1 MPGRLLHCPA
11 TLTSIPC
18 RLLPL
23 CAGTPLSGALQDR
36 TQAFMTTNTL
46 SALAEPLDAVA
57 PRPRIGE
64 LLVQAGKLSARD
76 LERALSA
83 QQEMGGMLGRVLVR
97 LGLVSD
103 TDVARALSSQL
114 DIPLLPADGFPDLM
128 PEVEGILP
136 EFLHTNAVYPLY
148 LEDGQLHVAMAVP
161 QDAFVVKA
169 LHLATGYTIRPHLA
183 LESEIE
189 KALAEPVEEAPE
201 DEDDGFGDGQDGGD
215 FVEHLKDLA
224 SEAPVIRLVNTII
237 GRVIDLRA
245 SDIHLEPFDDGLH
258 VRYRVDGVIHP
269 GELVPPRLSAA
280 VNSRVKLLAHLDIAE
295 RRLPQDGRIKTRVK
309 GRELDLRVST
319 VPTVHG
325 ESVVMRVLDRA
336 SVRLE
341 LEKMGFEKDTLER
354 FNALLARPHGILLVT
369 GPTGSGKTTTLYA
382 ALAKIDASAQK
393 IITVEDPVEY
403 QLEGINQIQVHS
415 QINLTFANALRS
427 ILRQDPDIIMIGEMR
442 DGETAQIAVQSALTG
457 HLVLSTL
464 HTNTA
469 AGAVI
474 RMQDMG
480 VEPYLI
486 TSAVNGVLAQRLVR
500 TLCGHCKEAYEPGP
514 EVRSSTGLSRFCA
527 ATQPIYRAVGCEHCR
542 QSGYRGRTGIHE
554 LLVLDEP
561 MRRAIIEG
569 RDANILNGIAAQ
581 SGMLSLYEDGLRK
594 VAAGHTTLDE
604 LARVTQDQSDA

>member
-1 MPGRLLHCPA
+1 
-11 TLTSIPC
+11 
-18 RLLPL
+18 
-23 CAGTPLSGALQDR
+23 
-36 TQAFMTTNTL
+36 MTTNTL
-46 SALAEPLDAVA
+46 PDRIEPLADATPA
-57 PRPRIGE
+57 PRPPLGE
-64 LLVQAGKLSARD
+64 LLVQSGKLSARD

-83 QQEMGGMLGRVLVR
+83 QQEMGGLLGRVLVR
-97 LGLVSD
+97 LGLVSEL
-103 TDVARALSSQL
+103 DVIQSLSRQL
-114 DIPLLPADGFPDLM
+114 GISIVPAGEFPELM
-128 PEVEGILP
+128 PEVEGLLP
-136 EFLHTNAVYPLY
+136 EFLHANSVYPLQVS
-148 LEDGQLHVAMAVP
+148 EGRMHVAMAVP

-169 LHLATGYTIRPHLA
+169 LHLATGHVIVPHLA
-183 LESEIE
+183 LDSDIE
-189 KALAEPVEEAPE
+189 KALSEPVVEQGPE
-201 DEDDGFGDGQDGGD
+201 DDEADDGFGDGSDGGD

-224 SEAPVIRLVNTII
+224 SEAPVIRLVNAII

-258 VRYRVDGVIHP
+258 VRYRVDGVIHA

-336 SVRLE
+336 SVRLQ
-341 LEKMGFEKDTLER
+341 LETMGFEKDTLER
-354 FNALLARPHGILLVT
+354 FNSLLARPHGILLVT

-382 ALAKIDASAQK
+382 ALSKIDAGANK

-403 QLEGINQIQVHS
+403 QLEGINQIQVHP

-474 RMQDMG
+474 RMKDMG
-480 VEPYLI
+480 VEGYLI

-500 TLCGHCKEAYEPGP
+500 TLCGQCKEPFEPG
-514 EVRSSTGLSRFCA
+514 EDVRQSTGLARFSGVGQA
-527 ATQPIYRAVGCEHCR
+527 IYRAVGCEHCR
-542 QSGYRGRTGIHE
+542 GSGYRGRTGIHE
-554 LLVLDEP
+554 LFVLDEP

-569 RDANILNGIAAQ
+569 RDANALNALAAQ
-581 SGMLSLYEDGLRK
+581 GGMLNLYEDGLRK
-594 VAAGHTTLDE
+594 VAAGMTTLDE
-604 LARVTQDQSDA
+604 LARVTQDQADA

>member
-1 MPGRLLHCPA
+1 MTPSQASFPA
-11 TLTSIPC
+11 ATAPV
-18 RLLPL
+18 
-23 CAGTPLSGALQDR
+23 AALSWPAY
-36 TQAFMTTNTL
+36 
-46 SALAEPLDAVA
+46 
-57 PRPRIGE
+57 GE
-64 LLVQAGKLSARD
+64 LLVRAGKLTPRD
-76 LERALSA
+76 LERALAA
-83 QQEMGGMLGRVLVR
+83 QREMGGALDGVLVS
-97 LGLVSD
+97 LGLVSELD
-103 TDVARALSSQL
+103 AARALAEHL
-114 DIPLLPADGFPDLM
+114 GLPFLPAEAYPAVFAEPGGL
-128 PEVEGILP
+128 LP
-136 EFLHTNAVYPLY
+136 EFLKTHRVLPLRA
-148 LEDGQLHVAMAVP
+148 EDGVLHVAMRAP
-161 QDAFVVKA
+161 QDAFVLKALRLTTGLRPQPVVSLGSEIDKA
-169 LHLATGYTIRPHLA
+169 LHRYLDEAEETG
-183 LESEIE
+183 
-189 KALAEPVEEAPE
+189 
-201 DEDDGFGDGQDGGD
+201 DGDDGSPLGAEGDAGD
-215 FVEHLKDLA
+215 FVEHLRDLA
-224 SEAPVIRLVNTII
+224 SEAPVIRQVNAII
-237 GRVIDLRA
+237 GRVIELRA

-341 LEKMGFEKDTLER
+341 LEKMGFEKDTLAR
-354 FNALLARPHGILLVT
+354 FNTLLARPHGILLVT

-382 ALAKIDASAQK
+382 ALAKIDATAQK

-500 TLCGHCKEAYEPGP
+500 TLCGNCKEAYEPGP
-514 EVRSSTGLSRFCA
+514 EVRESTGLARFCA
-527 ATQPIYRAVGCEHCR
+527 VTQPVYRAVGCEQCR

-554 LLVLDEP
+554 LLLLDEP

-569 RDANILNGIAAQ
+569 RDANILNTIAAQ
-581 SGMLSLYEDGLRK
+581 GGMLSLYEDGLRK

>member
-1 MPGRLLHCPA
+1 MPA
-11 TLTSIPC
+11 VQ
-18 RLLPL
+18 
-23 CAGTPLSGALQDR
+23 CALRAV
-36 TQAFMTTNTL
+36 MITTNTH
-46 SALAEPLDAVA
+46 SFAAEALADADA
-57 PRPRIGE
+57 RMRIGD

-83 QQEMGGMLGRVLVR
+83 QQEMGGMIGRVLVR

-103 TDVARALSSQL
+103 ADVAGALSIQL
-114 DIPLLPADGFPDLM
+114 NVPLVLAEGFPDLM
-128 PEVEGILP
+128 PEVKGLLP
-136 EFLHTNAVYPLY
+136 EFLQANAVYPLR
-148 LEDGQLHVAMAVP
+148 LEDGQLYVAMAVP

-169 LHLATGYTIRPHLA
+169 LRLATGYVIHPHLA
-183 LESEIE
+183 LESDIE
-189 KALAEPVEEAPE
+189 KALAEPVEEPE
-201 DEDDGFGDGQDGGD
+201 EDGNDGFGDGSDGGD

-237 GRVIDLRA
+237 GRVTDLRA

-258 VRYRVDGVIHP
+258 VRYRVDGVIHA

-336 SVRLE
+336 SVRLN

-354 FNALLARPHGILLVT
+354 FNHLLAKPHGILLVT

-382 ALAKIDASAQK
+382 ALSKIDADSNK

-403 QLEGINQIQVHS
+403 QLEGINQIQVHP

-480 VEPYLI
+480 VESYLI

-500 TLCGHCKEAYEPGP
+500 TLCGNCKETYDPGPDVRERTGLIRFSEPG
-514 EVRSSTGLSRFCA
+514 R
-527 ATQPIYRAVGCEHCR
+527 PIYRARGCEQCR
-542 QSGYRGRTGIHE
+542 NTGYRGRTGIHE
-554 LLVLDEP
+554 LLTLDEP
-561 MRRAIIEG
+561 MRRAIIDG
-569 RDANILNGIAAQ
+569 LDANALNALAAQ
-581 SGMLSLYEDGLRK
+581 QGMLNLYEDGLRK
-594 VAAGHTTLDE
+594 VAAGVTTLDE